1 MVLNMKKLF
10 SVLLLACLLVS
21 TGTYALAE
29 DPAQLHFITR
39 RRGNAYE
46 ENMVKDIIEEK
57 FNVEI
62 HWEILPSEGYED
74 ACSVILAS
82 GDYPDMMEYQAS
94 ASFYQQEIPLLAEDG
109 VLAPLNEL
117 LEAYGQDILA
127 DRPEDGKW
135 LWVDGERYAIPCR
148 PSDVTETFITIRKD
162 WLDALG
168 LQMPSTLDEF
178 TEVCRAFTFD
188 DPDGNGVQDTYALG
202 GALNG
207 SYMDTLT
214 VVMGFFGVYKDWM
227 PQEDGSYLP
236 YQLTDNM
243 LAAIKYLRELYL
255 LGVVDPEFS
264 VDTRDRYLEKK
275 NLNRFGIEQ
284 WYLTQTGDTSAWW
297 NTFESNVPQHETT
310 VMPMISVEGYETIWP
325 NLTASE
331 FGVATG
337 GFQLF
342 IFDQC
347 EHKDKVMQIIN
358 YLATD
363 EGSELVTFGPQ
374 GVTWD
379 EDENGEYYPIEVDE
393 ETMNQSGREL
403 YYVVFWHDVYKRNS
417 DPLVLE
423 GLEVYSPYVRPA
435 HDFPYVYEGD
445 TSALDSLLN
454 THIVKML
461 TDASIDPD
469 EEFALMEE
477 EYMRMGGA
485 DYIAWYNDMM
495 TQDE

>member
-1 MVLNMKKLF
+1 MKKLF

-57 FNVEI
+57 FNIEI

-310 VMPMISVEGYETIWP
+310 VMPMISVEGY
-325 NLTASE
+325 
-331 FGVATG
+331 
-337 GFQLF
+337 
-342 IFDQC
+342 
-347 EHKDKVMQIIN
+347 
-358 YLATD
+358 
-363 EGSELVTFGPQ
+363 
-374 GVTWD
+374 
-379 EDENGEYYPIEVDE
+379 
-393 ETMNQSGREL
+393 
-403 YYVVFWHDVYKRNS
+403 
-417 DPLVLE
+417 
-423 GLEVYSPYVRPA
+423 
-435 HDFPYVYEGD
+435 
-445 TSALDSLLN
+445 
-454 THIVKML
+454 
-461 TDASIDPD
+461 
-469 EEFALMEE
+469 
-477 EYMRMGGA
+477 
-485 DYIAWYNDMM
+485 
-495 TQDE
+495 